1 MKNITKQE
9 ALIAFNV
16 IAEAFDDLES
26 ATLVMTDELAHNG
39 FGADRWQPF
48 AEALDTL
55 SDYLSRDS

>member
-1 MKNITKQE
+1 MNTPTKQE
-9 ALIAFNV
+9 ALIAFNT

-26 ATLVMTDELAHNG
+26 ATLEMTVELARNG